1 MAEVTVRSKDELEK
15 AQNSKAEII
24 IIEGELAN
32 KIKKQRLSQ
41 K

>member
-15 AQNSKAEII
+15 AQNSRAEII

-32 KIKKQRLSQ
+32 KIKKQRL
-41 K
+41 